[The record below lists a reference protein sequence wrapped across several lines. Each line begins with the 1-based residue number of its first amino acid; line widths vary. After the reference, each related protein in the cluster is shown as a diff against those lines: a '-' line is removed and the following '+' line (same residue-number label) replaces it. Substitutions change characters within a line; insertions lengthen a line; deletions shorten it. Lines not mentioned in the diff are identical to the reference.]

1 VIRGRRVNGLSRSLR
16 ENWLTV
22 AVIGA
27 LAAGFLFLRSSET
40 NLASVQEFEALIRN
54 GRGSV
59 VYFFSNT

>member
-1 VIRGRRVNGLSRSLR
+1 VSGLVGALR

-22 AVIGA
+22 AIVGA

-40 NLASVQEFEALIRN
+40 NLASVQEYEALIRN

-59 VYFFSNT
+59 VYFFSNS